1 VEKSRILEVL
11 ADAYVLQ
18 ILTGHHHDF
27 VSRWCTDNEVEFLSY
42 SQPQI
47 VVDHCIDRAIEF
59 LFDFGE
65 NLCRQPD
72 QRWQLVQDGPGEF
85 MLIVYSVERE
95 CPNRRDLRVPPTRS
109 FLTDSGLIQLVELSV
124 FVAHSRRMS

>member
-1 VEKSRILEVL
+1 MEKSRILEVL

-18 ILTGHHHDF
+18 ILTGHHGGF
-27 VSRWCTDNEVEFLSY
+27 VGQWCADNNLKFLPY
-42 SQPQI
+42 GDPQI
-47 VVDHCIDRAIEF
+47 VVDYCIDNAVKF

-95 CPNRRDLRVPPTRS
+95 CRFSNQPEVVDAVSIATIP
-109 FLTDSGLIQLVELSV
+109 F
-124 FVAHSRRMS
+124 